1 VVRKVALVQINSLK
15 KSYRSGVRALKKISF
30 DLQDNEVLALLG
42 PNGAGK
48 TTALKSIMGIIKS
61 GGEILFKSRPLTTE
75 DALQN
80 IVFVP
85 EEKNLYD
92 HFSAKQLSKIAK
104 QLTPKFDSS
113 KFDCYM
119 EVFELN
125 KNQKFSHL
133 SNGMKTL
140 VYLSLAFSTDSLIY
154 ILDEPTWGL
163 DPLMRNTVLRE
174 IRNLTF
180 NGKSVIY
187 TSHILSEVEKTAD
200 RIVILNKGKITEFD
214 SMDEIKLKY
223 AALSSS
229 QDLPSY
235 ISKKRVSESD
245 FLYIVRSSELA
256 MLKNSYPLARQ
267 EEISFEDI
275 FEALVRRDSD
285 VD

>member
-1 VVRKVALVQINSLK
+1 MALVQINSLK

-61 GGEILFKSRPLTTE
+61 GGEILFKSRPMTVE

-104 QLTPKFDSS
+104 QLSPKFDSS
-113 KFDCYM
+113 KFDSYM
-119 EVFELN
+119 EIFELN

-200 RIVILNKGKITEFD
+200 RIIILNKGKITEFD

>member
-1 VVRKVALVQINSLK
+1 MALVQINSLK

-61 GGEILFKSRPLTTE
+61 GGEILFKSRPMTVE

-104 QLTPKFDSS
+104 QLSPKFDSS
-113 KFDCYM
+113 KFDSYM

-200 RIVILNKGKITEFD
+200 RIIILNKGKITEFD

>member
-1 VVRKVALVQINSLK
+1 MALVQINSLK

-61 GGEILFKSRPLTTE
+61 GGEILFKSRPMTVE

-104 QLTPKFDSS
+104 QLSPKFDSS
-113 KFDCYM
+113 KFDSYM
-119 EVFELN
+119 EIFELN

-200 RIVILNKGKITEFD
+200 RIIILNKGKITEFD

-229 QDLPSY
+229 QNLPSY

>member
-1 VVRKVALVQINSLK
+1 MALVQINSLK

-125 KNQKFSHL
+125 KNQNFSHL

-256 MLKNSYPLARQ
+256 MLKNSYPSARQ

>member
-1 VVRKVALVQINSLK
+1 MALVQINSLK

-61 GGEILFKSRPLTTE
+61 GGEILFKSRPMTVE

-104 QLTPKFDSS
+104 QLSPKFDSS
-113 KFDCYM
+113 KFDSYM
-119 EVFELN
+119 EIFELN

-140 VYLSLAFSTDSLIY
+140 VYLSLTFSTDSLIY

-200 RIVILNKGKITEFD
+200 RIIILNKGKITEFD

>member
-1 VVRKVALVQINSLK
+1 MALVQINSLK

-61 GGEILFKSRPLTTE
+61 GGEILFKSRPMTVE

-104 QLTPKFDSS
+104 QLSPKFDSS
-113 KFDCYM
+113 KFDSYM
-119 EVFELN
+119 EIFELN
-125 KNQKFSHL
+125 KNQNFSHL

-200 RIVILNKGKITEFD
+200 RIIILNKGKITEFD

>member
-1 VVRKVALVQINSLK
+1 MALVQINSLK

-61 GGEILFKSRPLTTE
+61 GGEILFKSRPMTME

-104 QLTPKFDSS
+104 QLSPKFDSS
-113 KFDCYM
+113 KFDSYM
-119 EVFELN
+119 EIFELN

-200 RIVILNKGKITEFD
+200 RIIILNKGKITEFD

-229 QDLPSY
+229 QNLPSY

>member
-1 VVRKVALVQINSLK
+1 MALVQINSLK

-61 GGEILFKSRPLTTE
+61 GGEILFKSRPMTME

-104 QLTPKFDSS
+104 QLSPKFDSS
-113 KFDCYM
+113 KFDSYM
-119 EVFELN
+119 EIFELN

-200 RIVILNKGKITEFD
+200 RIIILNKGKITEFD

>member
-1 VVRKVALVQINSLK
+1 MALVQINSLK

-113 KFDCYM
+113 KFDSYM

>member
-1 VVRKVALVQINSLK
+1 VALVQINSLK

>member
-1 VVRKVALVQINSLK
+1 VALVQINSLK

-61 GGEILFKSRPLTTE
+61 GGEILFKSRPLTRE

>member
-1 VVRKVALVQINSLK
+1 MALVQINSLK

-200 RIVILNKGKITEFD
+200 RIVILNKGKIREFD

>member
-1 VVRKVALVQINSLK
+1 MALVQINSLK

-61 GGEILFKSRPLTTE
+61 GGEILFKSRPMTVE

>member
-1 VVRKVALVQINSLK
+1 MALVQINSLK

>member
-1 VVRKVALVQINSLK
+1 MALVQINSLK

-104 QLTPKFDSS
+104 QLSPKFDSS

>member
-1 VVRKVALVQINSLK
+1 VALVQINSLK

-104 QLTPKFDSS
+104 QLSPKFDSS

>member
-1 VVRKVALVQINSLK
+1 MALVQINSLK

-61 GGEILFKSRPLTTE
+61 GGEILFKSRPLTRE

>member
-1 VVRKVALVQINSLK
+1 MALVQINSLK

-61 GGEILFKSRPLTTE
+61 GGEILFKSRPLTRE

-256 MLKNSYPLARQ
+256 MLKNSYPSARQ

>member
-1 VVRKVALVQINSLK
+1 MALVQINSLK

-113 KFDCYM
+113 KFDCFM
-119 EVFELN
+119 EVFELY
-125 KNQKFSHL
+125 KIQMFSHL

-245 FLYIVRSSELA
+245 FLYIVRSSELT
-256 MLKNSYPLARQ
+256 MLKNSYPSARQ